1 MEIDVIIL
9 RIFVIIILA
18 FCLGLE
24 REYNHQPA
32 WLRTHILIWLG
43 STLLMIL
50 SIEVSKMWTWI
61 PTDPGRIAA
70 QVVTWIWFIGAW
82 AIMKNWMNTKWL
94 TTAAN
99 IWVTAAIWLIVWVWF
114 YTVAIIS
121 TILILFNLIIISKVK
136 NKLVKQIRYCNIVI
150 EFNKNKLNSKEIL
163 KKLKELPIEI
173 TSKEITEDNYRIS
186 IVIMAKIDKDIN
198 IYSIQHK
205 LSKIKNLNKISV
217 WENFR

>member
-1 MEIDVIIL
+1 MEIEIIIIRL
-9 RIFVIIILA
+9 IVIIILA

-205 LSKIKNLNKISV
+205 LSKIKNLNKVSV